1 MMRWLS
7 ALAAGFFA
15 ASAILAI
22 VYGQNAVDHWQ
33 SHREVVLSEIKALEN
48 DPGYPNRDANMRGA
62 REQVEILDR
71 IALKKSLISA
81 LVLVLAVGA
90 FVPLWRRAARTFSR
104 TRLIVFVA
112 LGAAVSVAVP
122 VLIFV
127 MLAAGTIRG

>member
-1 MMRWLS
+1 MRWLTV
-7 ALAAGFFA
+7 LAAGFFA

-33 SHREVVLSEIKALEN
+33 SHREVVLGEIKALEN
-48 DPGYPNRDANMRGA
+48 DPGYPNRDASLRSA

-71 IALKKSLISA
+71 IALQKSLMSA
-81 LVLVLAVGA
+81 LVLVLAVAA
-90 FVPLWRRAARTFSR
+90 FVPLWRRASRTFTR

>member
-1 MMRWLS
+1 MRWLTV
-7 ALAAGFFA
+7 LAAGFFA

-33 SHREVVLSEIKALEN
+33 SHREVVLGEIKALEN
-48 DPGYPNRDANMRGA
+48 DPGYPNRDASMRSA

-71 IALKKSLISA
+71 IALKKSLVST
-81 LVLVLAVGA
+81 LVLVLAVAA
-90 FVPLWRRAARTFSR
+90 FVPLWRRASRTFSR
-104 TRLIVFVA
+104 TRLIVWVV

-127 MLAAGTIRG
+127 VLAAGTIRG

>member
-1 MMRWLS
+1 MRWLTV
-7 ALAAGFFA
+7 LVAGFFA

-33 SHREVVLSEIKALEN
+33 SHREVVLGEIKALEN
-48 DPGYPNRDANMRGA
+48 DPGYPNRDASLRSA

-71 IALKKSLISA
+71 IALQKSLMSA
-81 LVLVLAVGA
+81 LVLVLAVAA
-90 FVPLWRRAARTFSR
+90 FVPLWRRASRTFTR

>member
-1 MMRWLS
+1 MRWLTV
-7 ALAAGFFA
+7 LAAGFFA
-15 ASAILAI
+15 ATAILAL

-33 SHREVVLSEIKALEN
+33 SHREVVLGEIKALEN
-48 DPGYPNRDANMRGA
+48 DPGYPSRDANLRSA
-62 REQVEILDR
+62 REQAEILDR

-81 LVLVLAVGA
+81 IVLVLAVAA
-90 FVPLWRRAARTFSR
+90 FVPLWRRASRTFTR

>member
-1 MMRWLS
+1 MRWLTV
-7 ALAAGFFA
+7 LAAGFFA

-33 SHREVVLSEIKALEN
+33 SHREVVLGEIRALEN
-48 DPGYPNRDANMRGA
+48 DPGYPNRDASMRSA

-71 IALKKSLISA
+71 IALKKSLIST
-81 LVLVLAVGA
+81 LVLVLAVAA
-90 FVPLWRRAARTFSR
+90 FVPLWRRASRTFSR
-104 TRLIVFVA
+104 TRLIVWVV

-127 MLAAGTIRG
+127 VLAAGTIRG

>member
-1 MMRWLS
+1 MR
-7 ALAAGFFA
+7 AFTVLAAGFFA

-22 VYGQNAVDHWQ
+22 VYGQNAIDHWQ
-33 SHREVVLSEIKALEN
+33 SHRAVFLGEIKALEN
-48 DPGYPNRDANMRGA
+48 DPGYPSRDANLQSA

-81 LVLVLAVGA
+81 LVLVLAVAA

-127 MLAAGTIRG
+127 LLAAGTIRG

>member
-1 MMRWLS
+1 MRWLTV
-7 ALAAGFFA
+7 LAAGFFA

-33 SHREVVLSEIKALEN
+33 SHREVVLGEIRALEN
-48 DPGYPNRDANMRGA
+48 DPGYPNRDANLRGA

-71 IALKKSLISA
+71 IALKKSLISG
-81 LVLVLAVGA
+81 LVLVLAVAA
-90 FVPLWRRAARTFSR
+90 FVPLCRRASRSFSR

>member
-1 MMRWLS
+1 MRWLTV
-7 ALAAGFFA
+7 LAAGFFA
-15 ASAILAI
+15 ATAILAL

-33 SHREVVLSEIKALEN
+33 SHREVVLGEIKALEN
-48 DPGYPNRDANMRGA
+48 DPGYPSRDANLRSA
-62 REQVEILDR
+62 REQAEILDR

-81 LVLVLAVGA
+81 IVLVLAVAA
-90 FVPLWRRAARTFSR
+90 FVPLWRRASRTFSR

>member
-1 MMRWLS
+1 MRWLTV
-7 ALAAGFFA
+7 LAAGFFA

-33 SHREVVLSEIKALEN
+33 SHREVVLGEINALAN
-48 DPGYPNRDANMRGA
+48 DPGHPNRDASLRSA

-71 IALKKSLISA
+71 IALQKSLMSA
-81 LVLVLAVGA
+81 LVLVLAVAA
-90 FVPLWRRAARTFSR
+90 FVPLWRRASRTFTR

>member
-1 MMRWLS
+1 MRWLTV
-7 ALAAGFFA
+7 LGAGFLA

-33 SHREVVLSEIKALEN
+33 SHREVVLGEIKALEN
-48 DPGYPNRDANMRGA
+48 DPGFPNRDANLQSA

-71 IALKKSLISA
+71 IALKKSLSSA
-81 LVLVLAVGA
+81 LVLVLAVAA
-90 FVPLWRRAARTFSR
+90 FVPLWRRASRTFSR
-104 TRLIVFVA
+104 TRLIVFVV
-112 LGAAVSVAVP
+112 LGAAVSVVVP

>member
-1 MMRWLS
+1 MRWLS
-7 ALAAGFFA
+7 VLAAGFFA

-33 SHREVVLSEIKALEN
+33 SHREAVLGEIKALES
-48 DPGYPNRDANMRGA
+48 DPGYPNRDASLRSA

-71 IALKKSLISA
+71 IALKKSLVSA
-81 LVLVLAVGA
+81 LVLVLAVAA
-90 FVPLWRRAARTFSR
+90 FVPLWHRASRTFSR
-104 TRLIVFVA
+104 TRLIVFVV

>member
-1 MMRWLS
+1 MRWLTV
-7 ALAAGFFA
+7 LGAGFLA

-33 SHREVVLSEIKALEN
+33 SHREVVLGEIKALEN
-48 DPGYPNRDANMRGA
+48 DPGFPNRDANLRSA

-71 IALKKSLISA
+71 IALKKSLSSA
-81 LVLVLAVGA
+81 LVLVLAVAA
-90 FVPLWRRAARTFSR
+90 FVPLWRRASRTFSR
-104 TRLIVFVA
+104 TRLIVFVV
-112 LGAAVSVAVP
+112 LGAAVSVVVP

>member
-1 MMRWLS
+1 MRWLTV
-7 ALAAGFFA
+7 LAAGFFA
-15 ASAILAI
+15 ATAILAL
-22 VYGQNAVDHWQ
+22 VYVQNAVDHWQ
-33 SHREVVLSEIKALEN
+33 SHREVVLGEIKALEN
-48 DPGYPNRDANMRGA
+48 DPGYPSRDANLRSA
-62 REQVEILDR
+62 REQAEILDR

-81 LVLVLAVGA
+81 IVLVLAVAA
-90 FVPLWRRAARTFSR
+90 FVPLWRRASRTFTR